1 MDEHHDSA
9 LHYGHVGRAVYLP
22 EEQAWTFTRS
32 FSQVPSIQYTG
43 VTNTSVLSPFPPAKP
58 RPSQRVPERNLRHL
72 IGNAYPE
79 LAATWSSVRQEP
91 LSRAITTTIERF
103 DPESSSL
110 FDIGYAT
117 DKRRY
122 DKKLPPIPIA
132 AAVSGECRNVISLR
146 TLEDADLELHS
157 PSHTAMRAPSIGNTE
172 TSEWSKCGAP
182 IRQVHFARLL
192 DEDPIFMAARLLR
205 STTIFRPLYHFDPVP
220 MHFPDETH
228 LRPSNGQRNSRL
240 DANPI
245 LEISVA
251 QTGGYSHADVTF
263 NPWYQ
268 QQFGIVDTRGHW
280 SVWEIDQAKN
290 SRQGYPTAGLVKTGI
305 LPPPLKRSRPPLDG
319 WASIEWIHEV
329 GLIIVANRRDIM
341 IYAFMDAQTAPRTV
355 VLNMQKQSEWVLEVK
370 RNPRNLSQFFV
381 LTTNRI
387 LWFDMGNFGESDS
400 NSYLHPRVS
409 WRHFRDPN
417 DTTLRLSE
425 LVVYKD
431 LYLVLFSRL
440 TELVQAFPCPFT
452 SDEETN
458 SISVADPF
466 VLDAPST
473 MNVPS
478 DGPEPVRFSTFVF
491 REVGYSPSHLKNLY
505 DPDLTVIKLFWMD
518 SNLAIHESVFRGP
531 QGDPEDP
538 DLFCENHVVR
548 VRKRYAP
555 TKRVPRADDFIVD
568 DWDESAMQQATIPRC
583 KNKIGCRP
591 TGSDLQWSLDFS
603 HIYRVT
609 VGQAEMPQ
617 KRSKTKQSAAQE
629 PKSFDDMLDDLQRT
643 KPRKKASSK
652 TIFELSDK
660 SISTE
665 QLDQSARN
673 MKRMFSTI
681 MPEDRNADAAYRYIL
696 LPLQSQNTGYGMP
709 TQLSGEADKHMLEIY
724 DQMVGDWVSTL
735 RPQIPV
741 QMRLTKEKLI
751 RKVAAD
757 LLLSRVVQTKPVE
770 SIEDPITTPNEQ
782 AASHHQTLPSSF
794 APSPIP
800 ASQSQMTNRTGS
812 GRVKPPSKYSA
823 VPVLSGLSAFTT
835 FKKQRAMPGN
845 VSDLLSHWSVGDDP
859 SSYAWEKIE
868 DQETRV
874 SQTPRTPKRKKRMKP
889 EQPLPATPLVPMV
902 RTWGSQP
909 VPQITV
915 NSSQPVPMTQG
926 ERGAFGAKKKKKK
939 RAAGF

>member
-32 FSQVPSIQYTG
+32 FAQAPSILYTG
-43 VTNTSVLSPFPPAKP
+43 VTDTSVPSPFPPAKP
-58 RPSQRVPERNLRHL
+58 KSTQRVPEKNLRHL

-79 LAATWSSVRQEP
+79 LAATWSSIRQEP

-122 DKKLPPIPIA
+122 DKKLPPVPIA
-132 AAVSGECRNVISLR
+132 AAVSGECRNVISFR
-146 TLEDADLELHS
+146 TLEDANLELRS
-157 PSHTAMRAPSIGNTE
+157 PTHAAMRAPSIGDTE

-182 IRQVHFARLL
+182 IRQVHFARLI

-228 LRPSNGQRNSRL
+228 LRPSNGQKNSRL

-251 QTGGYSHADVTF
+251 QTGGYSHSDVTF

-290 SRQGYPTAGLVKTGI
+290 SRQGHTTAGLVKAGI

-329 GLIIVANRRDIM
+329 GLIIVANRRDAM
-341 IYAFMDAQTAPRTV
+341 IYAFIDGQTPPRTV
-355 VLNMQKQSEWVLEVK
+355 VLNMQKQSEWVLDLK

-381 LTTNRI
+381 LTTSRI
-387 LWFDMGNFGESDS
+387 LWFDIGNFGEQDS
-400 NSYLHPRVS
+400 SSYLHPRVS

-452 SDEETN
+452 SDEDTN
-458 SISVADPF
+458 SMSVADPF
-466 VLDAPST
+466 VLDGPS
-473 MNVPS
+473 MVNMPS
-478 DGPEPVRFSTFVF
+478 SGPEPVRFSTFVF
-491 REVGYSPSHLKNLY
+491 REVGYSPSHLKHLYNPNL
-505 DPDLTVIKLFWMD
+505 TIIKLFWMD

-531 QGDPEDP
+531 RGDPEDP
-538 DLFCENHVVR
+538 DLYCENNVVR
-548 VRKRYAP
+548 LRKRYAP
-555 TKRVPRADDFIVD
+555 TKRVKRADDFIVD
-568 DWDESAMQQATIPRC
+568 DWDESAMQQATVPRC
-583 KNKIGCRP
+583 KSKIGPRP
-591 TGSDLQWSLDFS
+591 AGPDLQWSLDLS
-603 HIYRVT
+603 HIYSVT
-609 VGQAEMPQ
+609 IGRAEIPP
-617 KRSKTKQSAAQE
+617 KRSNTKKRPAPG
-629 PKSFDDMLDDLQRT
+629 PKSFDDMLDELQRI

-665 QLDQSARN
+665 QLDQSARDI
-673 MKRMFSTI
+673 KRIFSTI
-681 MPEDRNADAAYRYIL
+681 MPEAHDLDAAHRYLL

-709 TQLSGEADKHMLEIY
+709 THLSGEADHHMLEAY
-724 DQMVGDWVSTL
+724 DQMVDDWVSTL

-741 QMRLTKEKLI
+741 QVRLAKEKLV

-757 LLLSRVVQTKPVE
+757 LLLSRVVQTKPMNFV
-770 SIEDPITTPNEQ
+770 EDPITTQNEQ
-782 AASHHQTLPSSF
+782 AVSQNQTLPSSF
-794 APSPIP
+794 APSIP
-800 ASQSQMTNRTGS
+800 ASQSQVTNRTRS
-812 GRVKPPSKYSA
+812 GRVKPPSKYST

-835 FKKQRAMPGN
+835 FKKQRPMPAN
-845 VSDLLSHWSVGDDP
+845 VSNLLSHWSAGDDP
-859 SSYAWEKIE
+859 SSYIWEKIE

-909 VPQITV
+909 VPQITI
-915 NSSQPVPMTQG
+915 NSSQPVPMTQA